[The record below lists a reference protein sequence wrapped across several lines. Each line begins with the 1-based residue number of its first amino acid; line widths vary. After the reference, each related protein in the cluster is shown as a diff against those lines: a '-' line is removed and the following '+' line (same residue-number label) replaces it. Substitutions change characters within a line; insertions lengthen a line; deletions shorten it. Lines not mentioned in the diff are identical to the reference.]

1 MSKICLRCST
11 VNLDNF
17 SFCKYCGAPLPTI
30 ERKTA
35 IPVPEV
41 SADGY
46 NNNISDAE
54 YTAFVG
60 KNADKIVRRFN
71 FFRATERKSSWCF
84 PVLILG
90 VFFGFFGMATYFFFR
105 KMPKIGFV
113 LTLCGV
119 LLVGSELALNLD
131 ADRQFLR
138 DYHAVM
144 ESAMQN
150 PDILNSLDEV
160 KEQIAPAFEVYF
172 DKYNPAVSLVDRYLV
187 RTVIPVFLSS
197 YASYLYFLTANKR
210 IKELKEK
217 GQGRVEYTDL
227 TRAGGF
233 SVGMLFIPVAVS
245 LLCTII
251 RAVLM
256 LI

>member
-30 ERKTA
+30 ERKTTVF
-35 IPVPEV
+35 PPEV

-46 NNNISDAE
+46 ANNISDAE

-71 FFRATERKSSWCF
+71 FFSATERKTSWCF

-90 VFFGFFGMATYFFFR
+90 VFFGFFGMATYFFLR
-105 KMPKIGFV
+105 KMPKIGLI

-119 LLVGSELALNLD
+119 VLVGSELVLNLD
-131 ADRQFLR
+131 ADREFLR
-138 DYHAVM
+138 AYHGVI
-144 ESAMQN
+144 ESVMQN
-150 PDILNSLDEV
+150 PDIINNLDEV
-160 KEQIAPAFEVYF
+160 EEQIAPAFKVYL
-172 DKYNPAVSLVDRYLV
+172 DKYNPAVSLIDRYLV

-217 GQGRVEYTDL
+217 GHGRVEYTDL
-227 TRAGGF
+227 TRAGGL
-233 SVGMLFIPVAVS
+233 SVGMAFIPVAVS
-245 LLCTII
+245 LLCSVI